1 MSKILNTLLQ
11 EATKTAF
18 DRWAAGVAAENR
30 AKKKAIADALKAEKE
45 EIKRQQ
51 RELAQRE
58 RAIARA
64 NKPSPLTLDQI
75 WNKVETVI
83 GNTFPDGDPIDHLG
97 TWMER
102 NKVTMDRIDAAAKKH
117 AKAKGMYDYIATM
130 WDEMQADRVHD
141 AEMDIKMHR
150 KPDENNPFYYFDGEK
165 IVKNRNPWK

>member
-1 MSKILNTLLQ
+1 MSKILDTLLQ
-11 EATKTAF
+11 EATKNAF

-30 AKKKAIADALKAEKE
+30 AKKKAIADALKAEKD

-75 WNKVETVI
+75 WTKVETVI
-83 GNTFPDGDPIDHLG
+83 SNTFPDGDPIDHLA

-141 AEMDIKMHR
+141 AETDIKMHR

-165 IVKNRNPWK
+165 IVKNNNPWK